1 MSDTH
6 TEAWRG
12 RVDDKLADIESRMA
26 HIEKSAAVEEV
37 HRTNV
42 EARLTKIEANL
53 TWLIRLILG
62 ALVMAVITFALSG
75 GLVLV

>member
-6 TEAWRG
+6 TEVWRG
-12 RVDDKLADIESRMA
+12 RVDDKLADIESRIA
-26 HIEKSAAVEEV
+26 HIEKNAAVEEV

-62 ALVMAVITFALSG
+62 ALIMAVLSFALSG
-75 GLVLV
+75 GFVFV